1 MSLLMTSRPIVINPD
16 LAYSIGL
23 NEAIALQQI
32 NYWLKE
38 TTSGMER
45 DGVRWIYNTTEQ
57 WLEQFPFW
65 SESTLKRTFTRLK
78 TLGVL
83 KIEQLNKSQRD
94 MTNFY
99 TINYESEL
107 LDEVKVTESKRSK
120 CAVPSGQNDTMEEV
134 KVTRSIRSKRTD
146 VIRSKCTDDPTE
158 NTTESTTESTT
169 ENKTPSCPEASQPDA
184 LVNPNDFLSRH
195 PTAVVFSAAK
205 RQWGTQEDLT
215 CAEWIWG
222 KIIRLYEQAAE
233 SDGEL
238 VRPKEPNWVSWAN
251 EVRLMCTQDNRNHRQ
266 ICELYGRVNRDPF
279 WCKNILS
286 PSKLREK
293 WDELSLKLSASA
305 SKHEVR
311 EDPMFKSKYECDTR
325 IPEGFRG

>member
-23 NEAIALQQI
+23 NEAIALQQL

-38 TTSGMER
+38 TNSGMER

-83 KIEQLNKSQRD
+83 RVEQLNKSQRD
-94 MTNFY
+94 MTNYY
-99 TINYESEL
+99 TIDYASPL
-107 LDEVKVTESKRSK
+107 LDDVKVSESKRSQ
-120 CAVPSGQNDTMEEV
+120 CTSPSGQNDTMEEV
-134 KVTRSIRSKRTD
+134 KVKRSVRSKRTA
-146 VIRSKCTDDPTE
+146 VIGSNCTDDPTE
-158 NTTESTTESTT
+158 ITTENTT
-169 ENKTPSCPEASQPDA
+169 ENKTPSCPEASQPDDA
-184 LVNPNDFLSRH
+184 GKPDDFLTRN
-195 PTAVVFSAAK
+195 PTAMVYSAAK
-205 RQWGTQEDLT
+205 RQWGSKEDLT
-215 CAEWIWG
+215 CAEWIWSR
-222 KIIRLYEQAAE
+222 IIKLYEQAAE

-238 VRPKEPNWVSWAN
+238 VLPKKPNWTAWAN
-251 EVRLMCTQDNRNHRQ
+251 EVRLMCTQDGRNHRQ
-266 ICELYGRVNRDPF
+266 ICELFGRANRDPF

-293 WDELSLKLSASA
+293 WDELSLKLSHSTTTPTGDINRPTYRDVDY
-305 SKHEVR
+305 SL
-311 EDPMFKSKYECDTR
+311 
-325 IPEGFRG
+325 PENSGFRQ

>member
-32 NYWLKE
+32 NYWLQE
-38 TTSGMER
+38 TKSGMES

-158 NTTESTTESTT
+158 NTTESTTE
-169 ENKTPSCPEASQPDA
+169 NKTPSCPEASQPDA
-184 LVNPNDFLSRH
+184 LANPNDFLSRH

>member
-32 NYWLKE
+32 NYWLQE
-38 TTSGMER
+38 TKSGMES

-134 KVTRSIRSKRTD
+134 KVTHSIRSKRTD

-158 NTTESTTESTT
+158 NTTESTT

-293 WDELSLKLSASA
+293 WDELSLKLSVSA

>member
-1 MSLLMTSRPIVINPD
+1 MTSRPIVINPD

-32 NYWLKE
+32 NYWLQE
-38 TTSGMER
+38 TKSGMES

-120 CAVPSGQNDTMEEV
+120 CTVPSGQNDTMEEV

-158 NTTESTTESTT
+158 NTTESTTE
-169 ENKTPSCPEASQPDA
+169 NKTPSCPEASQPDA
-184 LVNPNDFLSRH
+184 LVNPNDFMSRH

-305 SKHEVR
+305 SKNEVR

>member
-32 NYWLKE
+32 NYWLQE
-38 TTSGMER
+38 TKSGMES

-120 CAVPSGQNDTMEEV
+120 CTVPSGQNDTMEEA
-134 KVTRSIRSKRTD
+134 KVTHSIRSKRTA
-146 VIRSKCTDDPTE
+146 VIGSKCTDDPTE
-158 NTTESTTESTT
+158 NTTESTT

>member
-32 NYWLKE
+32 NYWLQE
-38 TTSGMER
+38 TKSGMES

-134 KVTRSIRSKRTD
+134 KVTRSIRSKRID

-158 NTTESTTESTT
+158 NTTESTT

-238 VRPKEPNWVSWAN
+238 VRPKEPNWVPWAN

>member
-32 NYWLKE
+32 NYWLQE
-38 TTSGMER
+38 TKSGMES

-120 CAVPSGQNDTMEEV
+120 CTVPSGQNDTMEEV

-146 VIRSKCTDDPTE
+146 VIRSKCTDDP
-158 NTTESTTESTT
+158 T

>member
-32 NYWLKE
+32 NYWLQE
-38 TTSGMER
+38 TKSGMES

-158 NTTESTTESTT
+158 NTTESTT

-293 WDELSLKLSASA
+293 WDELSLKLSVSA

>member
-32 NYWLKE
+32 NYWLQE
-38 TTSGMER
+38 TKSGMESE
-45 DGVRWIYNTTEQ
+45 GVRWIYNTTEQ

-120 CAVPSGQNDTMEEV
+120 CALPSGQNDTMEEV
-134 KVTRSIRSKRTD
+134 KVTHSISSKRTA
-146 VIRSKCTDDPTE
+146 VIRSKCTDDLTE
-158 NTTESTTESTT
+158 NTTESTT

-293 WDELSLKLSASA
+293 WDELSLKLSVSV

>member
-32 NYWLKE
+32 NYWLQE
-38 TTSGMER
+38 TKSGMER

-120 CAVPSGQNDTMEEV
+120 CAVPAGQNDTMEEV

-158 NTTESTTESTT
+158 NTTESTTE
-169 ENKTPSCPEASQPDA
+169 NKTPSCPEASQLDA

>member
-32 NYWLKE
+32 NYWLQE
-38 TTSGMER
+38 TKSGMES

-158 NTTESTTESTT
+158 NTTESTTE
-169 ENKTPSCPEASQPDA
+169 NKNPSCPEASQPDA

-195 PTAVVFSAAK
+195 PTAVVFSTAK

-251 EVRLMCTQDNRNHRQ
+251 EVRLMCTHDNRNHRQ

>member
-32 NYWLKE
+32 NYWLQE
-38 TTSGMER
+38 TKSGMES

-120 CAVPSGQNDTMEEV
+120 CNVPSGQNDTMEEV

-158 NTTESTTESTT
+158 NTTESTT

>member
-32 NYWLKE
+32 NYWLQE
-38 TTSGMER
+38 TKSGMES

-120 CAVPSGQNDTMEEV
+120 CAVPSGQNDTMEEA
-134 KVTRSIRSKRTD
+134 KVTHSIRSKRTA

-158 NTTESTTESTT
+158 NTTESTTEITG
-169 ENKTPSCPEASQPDA
+169 KDSCPVAGQPDPEVVITDQA
-184 LVNPNDFLSRH
+184 ILVLSHLNQISGSRYQKSKTSLENIRARLRDGYSVADLQLVIDLKHEHWHENDEQYQYMRPETLFGPRKFESYLQ
-195 PTAVVFSAAK
+195 SATRWNQKGRPKRADWGAK
-205 RQWGTQEDLT
+205 R
-215 CAEWIWG
+215 
-222 KIIRLYEQAAE
+222 
-233 SDGEL
+233 
-238 VRPKEPNWVSWAN
+238 
-251 EVRLMCTQDNRNHRQ
+251 
-266 ICELYGRVNRDPF
+266 RDVMDFGP
-279 WCKNILS
+279 
-286 PSKLREK
+286 
-293 WDELSLKLSASA
+293 
-305 SKHEVR
+305 V
-311 EDPMFKSKYECDTR
+311 DTT
-325 IPEGFRG
+325 IPAGFRG

>member
-32 NYWLKE
+32 NYWLQE
-38 TTSGMER
+38 TKSGMES

-120 CAVPSGQNDTMEEV
+120 CTVPSGHNDTMDKV

-158 NTTESTTESTT
+158 NTTENTTESTT
-169 ENKTPSCPEASQPDA
+169 EITGKDSCPVAGQPDPEVVITDQA
-184 LVNPNDFLSRH
+184 ILVLSHLNKISGSRYQKSKTSLENIRARLREGYSVADLQLVIDLKHEHWHENDEQYQYMRPETLFGPRKFESYLQ
-195 PTAVVFSAAK
+195 SATRWDQK
-205 RQWGTQEDLT
+205 G
-215 CAEWIWG
+215 
-222 KIIRLYEQAAE
+222 
-233 SDGEL
+233 
-238 VRPKEPNWVSWAN
+238 RPKRADWGAT
-251 EVRLMCTQDNRNHRQ
+251 R
-266 ICELYGRVNRDPF
+266 RDVMDFGP
-279 WCKNILS
+279 
-286 PSKLREK
+286 
-293 WDELSLKLSASA
+293 
-305 SKHEVR
+305 V
-311 EDPMFKSKYECDTR
+311 DTT
-325 IPEGFRG
+325 IPAGFRG

>member
-32 NYWLKE
+32 NYWLQE
-38 TTSGMER
+38 TKSGMES

-158 NTTESTTESTT
+158 NTTESTT

-293 WDELSLKLSASA
+293 WDELSLKLSVSV

>member
-32 NYWLKE
+32 NYWLQE
-38 TTSGMER
+38 TKSGMES

-120 CAVPSGQNDTMEEV
+120 CATPSSQNETMEEV

-158 NTTESTTESTT
+158 NTTESTTEITG
-169 ENKTPSCPEASQPDA
+169 KDSCPVAGQPDPEVVITDQA
-184 LVNPNDFLSRH
+184 ILVLSHLNKISGSRYQKSKTSLENIRARLREGYSVADLQLVIDLKHEHWHENDEQYQYMRPETLFGPRKFESYLQ
-195 PTAVVFSAAK
+195 SATRWDQKGRPKRADWGAK
-205 RQWGTQEDLT
+205 R
-215 CAEWIWG
+215 
-222 KIIRLYEQAAE
+222 
-233 SDGEL
+233 
-238 VRPKEPNWVSWAN
+238 
-251 EVRLMCTQDNRNHRQ
+251 
-266 ICELYGRVNRDPF
+266 RDVMDFGP
-279 WCKNILS
+279 
-286 PSKLREK
+286 
-293 WDELSLKLSASA
+293 
-305 SKHEVR
+305 V
-311 EDPMFKSKYECDTR
+311 DTT
-325 IPEGFRG
+325 IPAGFRG

>member
-32 NYWLKE
+32 NYWLQE
-38 TTSGMER
+38 TKSGMES

-120 CAVPSGQNDTMEEV
+120 CTVPSGQNDTMEEV
-134 KVTRSIRSKRTD
+134 KVTRSIRSKRTA
-146 VIRSKCTDDPTE
+146 VIRSKCTDDLTE
-158 NTTESTTESTT
+158 NTTESTT

-279 WCKNILS
+279 WCRNILS